1 MKSEQI
7 RYLAKMISLFTD
19 LFVEIEAYSDIKLD
33 TLLDNLS
40 YNEDF
45 DKLQKFI
52 EEIGVDP

>member
-7 RYLAKMISLFTD
+7 RYLAKMISLFID